1 MNVIVSGGDGE
12 SDIAGI
18 SWTSDDADVVAVD
31 AATGELRAK
40 KAGTAAL
47 TVEVSFYS
55 GTPLTLKV
63 TVRLMVK
70 N

>member
-1 MNVIVSGGDGE
+1 M
-12 SDIAGI
+12 
-18 SWTSDDADVVAVD
+18 VAVD

-63 TVRLMVK
+63 NCQVDGEELADTGALEEACLLYTSRCV
-70 N
+70 